1 MGLFNHL
8 ADEGTFFVDRVMA
21 EAIRIYRADDGTGN
35 AAASLNIEGGLIVGA
50 DAALSLAGSADVGQ
64 AWASRLPS
72 ESVELDVDP
81 VAWPDILTVRAGDT
95 VVALDRGNATY
106 QVLRRK
112 TGERNRVVLILS
124 EA

>member
-1 MGLFNHL
+1 MGIFSRA
-8 ADEGTFFVDRVMA
+8 ADRAAALVDKVMA
-21 EAIRIYRADDGTGN
+21 EAVRIYRADDGTGN
-35 AAASLNIEGGLIVGA
+35 PAAPFDVQGGLVVGS

-64 AWASRLPS
+64 AWASRVPS

-81 VAWPDILTVRAGDT
+81 VAWPAVLAVRAGDT
-95 VVALDRGNATY
+95 IVALERGNATY

-112 TGERNRVVLILS
+112 TGERNRIVFILS

>member
-1 MGLFNHL
+1 MGIFTRA
-8 ADEGTFFVDRVMA
+8 ADRAAALVDKVMA
-21 EAIRIYRADDGTGN
+21 EAVRIYRADYGTGN
-35 AAASLNIEGGLIVGA
+35 PVTPFDVQGGLVVGS

-64 AWASRLPS
+64 AWASRVPS
-72 ESVELDVDP
+72 ESAELDVDP
-81 VAWPDILTVRAGDT
+81 VAWPAILSVRAGDMI
-95 VVALDRGNATY
+95 VALERGNATY

>member
-1 MGLFNHL
+1 MGIFTRA
-8 ADEGTFFVDRVMA
+8 ADRAAGLVDKVMA
-21 EAIRIYRADDGTGN
+21 EAIRIYRVDDGTGTP
-35 AAASLNIEGGLIVGA
+35 AAALDIKGSLVVGA

-64 AWASRLPS
+64 TWASRLPS

-81 VAWPDILTVRAGDT
+81 IAWPDVLTVRAGDT

>member
-1 MGLFNHL
+1 MGIFSRA
-8 ADEGTFFVDRVMA
+8 ADRAAALVDKVMA
-21 EAIRIYRADDGTGN
+21 ETVRIYRADDGTGN
-35 AAASLNIEGGLIVGA
+35 PTAPFDVQGSLVVGA

-64 AWASRLPS
+64 TWASRLPS
-72 ESVELDVDP
+72 ESVEFDVDP
-81 VAWPDILTVRAGDT
+81 VAWPDILTVRAGDA

-112 TGERNRVVLILS
+112 TGERNRIVFILS